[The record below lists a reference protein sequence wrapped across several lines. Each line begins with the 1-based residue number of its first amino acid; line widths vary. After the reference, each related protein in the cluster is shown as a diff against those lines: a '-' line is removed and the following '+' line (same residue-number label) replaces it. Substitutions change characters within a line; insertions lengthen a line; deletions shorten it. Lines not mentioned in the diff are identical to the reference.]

1 VKIEFDVTLQCN
13 FSCLNCN
20 RHSNFNDL
28 KSPLTGDKTVGV
40 NLYQNTD
47 VAIEKV
53 KQFIEDVKTNTTID
67 RIHLI
72 GGEPLVHPHMD
83 ELCDLI
89 REELWGT
96 HVKEILIISNI
107 HPRMLKKNTLDSPE
121 NLIRYFPWSR
131 MAFMDLEH
139 IMGFAH
145 VMLKVMAEYMK
156 DNNLS
161 PEEFIPEIDSLQIPL
176 GQPDGKSQKDTNLR
190 EILEGTYKLPKGDK
204 RVQFSFF
211 HGIPVINYKPL
222 SAKAEEHRCTL
233 VAPYDTGQ
241 EVLETCEVPN
251 HCGINYSFDGYWPC
265 SNGSAIARLFH
276 LEDRYRR
283 DTLPDSITEWDG
295 IDENGVATIKS
306 DGMWDLCKLCQ
317 VAAKVPLDEKDHGR
331 PISISYRKALGLEGN
346 EKVSD
351 LVIDGHKKKLAK
363 NPSFNKE
370 V

>member
-1 VKIEFDVTLQCN
+1 MKIEFDVTLQCN

-28 KSPLTGDKTVGV
+28 KSPLTGDKKVGV
-40 NLYQNTD
+40 NLYENTD
-47 VAIEKV
+47 VTINKV
-53 KQFIEDVKTNTTID
+53 KQFIEEVKANKSVE

-72 GGEPLVHPHMD
+72 GGEPLVHPQMD
-83 ELCDLI
+83 VICDLI
-89 REELWGT
+89 RDELWGT
-96 HVKEILIISNI
+96 HVDEILIISNI
-107 HPRMLKKNTLDSPE
+107 HPKMLKKNTLDSSE
-121 NLIRYFPWSR
+121 NLIKYFPWDR
-131 MAFMDLEH
+131 MDNIDLEH
-139 IMGFAH
+139 IMGLAH
-145 VMLKVMAEYMK
+145 IMMKIMNEYMK
-156 DNNLS
+156 ENNLT
-161 PEEFIPEIDSLQIPL
+161 PEEFIPEIGSLEVPIN
-176 GQPDGKSQKDTNLR
+176 GKDTNLK

-233 VAPYDTGQ
+233 VAPYDSGQ
-241 EVLETCEVPN
+241 EVLETCEIPD

-265 SNGSAIARLFH
+265 SNGSAIARIFN

-283 DTLPDSITEWDG
+283 DTLPKSIDEWDG
-295 IDENGVATIKS
+295 VDENGIATIKS